1 MILMLPVALLRIF
14 IFAGA
19 VVSAA
24 LTAPSIAEA
33 SDCDAVENNLVSNCG
48 FETGDVLDV
57 DGWTVEWTVEFP
69 DEYGWYGGVATTSPE
84 YANSGIGFIY
94 VAGDPDPN
102 EPYQLEITQAV
113 TLERGAT
120 YEISLEVATLDSDN
134 QFISSEFG
142 LVLGFVYSQQQQ
154 IFSEVLETDGG
165 YTQFSYEVVADSS
178 VAPLLGIGLGATA
191 SPYVLL
197 DDVVVVKK
205 PPTPV
210 PFMPMYLILALSGL
224 LGLFGF
230 SRIRASK

>member
-1 MILMLPVALLRIF
+1 MRLMLPVALLRIF

-19 VVSAA
+19 VVLAP

-48 FETGDVLDV
+48 FETGNELDG
-57 DGWTVEWTVEFP
+57 DGWTVELAGGF
-69 DEYGWYGGVATTSPE
+69 GGVVTTEPDS
-84 YANSGIGFIY
+84 ANSGIGFIF
-94 VAGDPDPN
+94 VGVE
-102 EPYQLEITQAV
+102 EPSEDYQLAITQAV
-113 TLERGAT
+113 TLEPGAT
-120 YEISLEVATLDSDN
+120 YEISVEVATLDPEG
-134 QFISSEFG
+134 QFNASEFL
-142 LVLGFVYSQQQQ
+142 LVLGLVDSLQFLTEIKQ
-154 IFSEVLETDGG
+154 TDGG
-165 YTQFSYEVVADSS
+165 YTQFSWEFVADS
-178 VAPLLGIGLGATA
+178 VAPVLAIALGATA

-205 PPTPV
+205 PPPTPV